1 MPVDLTLTVLEAG
14 QPITFHFDDLMRYH
28 GHGFPGGVAHAFA
41 AMRAGFA
48 RLDAGQ
54 PLERREVVIRTAF
67 KGPGGHDA
75 MEMVTRGRNDGR
87 TTIAPELGQPQRGIL
102 QNYVWEF
109 GYRGHVVRVQVC
121 DDGIVD
127 PAFIA
132 LGQKQNRSTAEEAE
146 LTALKAAM
154 TDRINARAPAAVY
167 LVV

>member
-1 MPVDLTLTVLEAG
+1 MPTDLTLAVLEAG
-14 QPITFHFDDLMRYH
+14 QPITFQFDDLMRYH

-48 RLDAGQ
+48 RLDAGR
-54 PLERREVVIRTAF
+54 PLERREVTIRTAF

-75 MEMVTRGRNDGR
+75 MEMVTRGRSDGR
-87 TTIAPELGQPQRGIL
+87 TTIAPELARPERGIL

-109 GYRGHVVRVQVC
+109 GYRGQVVRLQVS

-132 LGQKQNRSTAEEAE
+132 LGGTPNRSLDEERA
-146 LTALKAAM
+146 LTALKAEM
-154 TDRINARAPAAVY
+154 SERINARPADEVY
-167 LVV
+167 LVI